1 MSSKLKPKVKPVI
14 IAMTAFALEGDKEKC
29 LEAGMDDY
37 ISKPF
42 LIEEIV
48 ERIKKW
54 GGRFRES
61 QNDMTNKVTTANGNG
76 NAILYEPTLMKLKE
90 MTSGADPSFFNQV
103 IKMFIDQSTDIV
115 NQISALLP
123 VMDLPQMASLAHKLK
138 GSALNLGANK
148 IADTCRTIEIKGKEL
163 DSYGMSDLVDRLKL
177 ELELTK
183 TEIEKFL

>member
-1 MSSKLKPKVKPVI
+1 
-14 IAMTAFALEGDKEKC
+14 MTAFALEGDKEKC

-42 LIEEIV
+42 MIEEIV

-54 GGRFRES
+54 GGRFRNS
-61 QNDMTNKVTTANGNG
+61 QKDMDEKITTTTNNGS
-76 NAILYEPTLMKLKE
+76 AILYEPTLMKLKE

-103 IKMFIDQSTDIV
+103 IKMFVDQSSEIV
-115 NQISALLP
+115 EQIAGLLP

-148 IADTCRTIEIKGKEL
+148 LAETCRIIEIKGKDL
-163 DSYGMSDLVDRLKL
+163 DSYGMSDLVSRLKE
-177 ELELTK
+177 ELIVTK
-183 TEIEKFL
+183 KEIEKYL

>member
-1 MSSKLKPKVKPVI
+1 MNEL
-14 IAMTAFALEGDKEKC
+14 
-29 LEAGMDDY
+29 
-37 ISKPF
+37 
-42 LIEEIV
+42 
-48 ERIKKW
+48 KKW

-61 QNDMTNKVTTANGNG
+61 QNDMTNKVITTSGNG
-76 NAILYEPTLMKLKE
+76 NVILYEPTLMKLKE

-103 IKMFIDQSTDIV
+103 IKMFIDQSTEIV
-115 NQISALLP
+115 NQISGLLP

-163 DSYGMSDLVDRLKL
+163 DSYGMSDLVAKLKV
-177 ELELTK
+177 ELDLTK

>member
-1 MSSKLKPKVKPVI
+1 
-14 IAMTAFALEGDKEKC
+14 
-29 LEAGMDDY
+29 
-37 ISKPF
+37 
-42 LIEEIV
+42 
-48 ERIKKW
+48 
-54 GGRFRES
+54 
-61 QNDMTNKVTTANGNG
+61 
-76 NAILYEPTLMKLKE
+76 
-90 MTSGADPSFFNQV
+90 
-103 IKMFIDQSTDIV
+103 MFIDQSTDIV